1 MALSCGVNRKRVS
14 YRYNRLLSAILLI
27 KCQSWTGFA
36 KLLVTTNFKF
46 EKTSVLN
53 GSSAKKINTLLMQ
66 WAFYIARF
74 LLKHSRCAVASQS
87 KNLAL

>member
-46 EKTSVLN
+46 VT
-53 GSSAKKINTLLMQ
+53 SAKKINTLLM
-66 WAFYIARF
+66 R
-74 LLKHSRCAVASQS
+74 
-87 KNLAL
+87 